1 MTKGAQYTQAATIK
15 ESKKTSESDMDD
27 LFPILEYAPTAKA
40 ISEIIGALTAL
51 IHDLGHSNKIS
62 IHFV

>member
-1 MTKGAQYTQAATIK
+1 
-15 ESKKTSESDMDD
+15 MDE
-27 LFPILEYAPTAKA
+27 LFPILEYDPTAKA